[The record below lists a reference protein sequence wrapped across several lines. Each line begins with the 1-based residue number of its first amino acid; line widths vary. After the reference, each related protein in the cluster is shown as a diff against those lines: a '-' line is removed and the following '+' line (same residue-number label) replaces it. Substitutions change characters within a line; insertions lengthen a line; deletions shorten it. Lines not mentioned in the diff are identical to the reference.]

1 MQTVAELREVLSKL
15 ELLLGPSCAAASK
28 EEEERVVLALKG
40 IRNIGQLI
48 GSRETLQRCYQSRDN
63 AMVVRVAV
71 LETIRK
77 WQLSC
82 QFSEEDTGLMN
93 TFRDNQEDAELRINA
108 YLALMTCPTEGII
121 ETIKTIL
128 DTEEVNQGL

>member
-1 MQTVAELREVLSKL
+1 
-15 ELLLGPSCAAASK
+15 
-28 EEEERVVLALKG
+28 
-40 IRNIGQLI
+40 
-48 GSRETLQRCYQSRDN
+48 
-63 AMVVRVAV
+63 MVVRVAV

-108 YLALMTCPTEGII
+108 YLALMTCPTERII